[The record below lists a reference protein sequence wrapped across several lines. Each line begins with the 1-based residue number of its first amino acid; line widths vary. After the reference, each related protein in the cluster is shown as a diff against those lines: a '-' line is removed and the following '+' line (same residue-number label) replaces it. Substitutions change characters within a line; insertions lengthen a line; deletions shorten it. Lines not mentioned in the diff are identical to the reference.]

1 MEKQTYTEEE
11 LFDKIYSIEESNIK
25 KTLVYDITIEKN
37 SEKKI
42 VEFMQTISEHSM
54 VEYEMDVHQW
64 KVVYN
69 NILLVLDFEY
79 DELSL
84 HYFENEM
91 NPNDI
96 HIILHA
102 FSFLHPKY
110 KDVLEEFT
118 KTKLYLETRREKDR
132 VLSEEMREREEKK
145 RKQIQDA
152 KKDKI
157 KTGWRVF
164 VQEEL

>member
-25 KTLVYDITIEKN
+25 KTLVYDVTIEKD
-37 SEKKI
+37 SENKV
-42 VEFMQTISEHSM
+42 VELMQTISEYSM

-69 NILLVLDFEY
+69 NILLVVDFEY

-84 HYFENEM
+84 HYFEHEM
-91 NPNDI
+91 TANDI
-96 HIILHA
+96 VIILDA

-110 KDVLEEFT
+110 KDALEEFT

-132 VLSEEMREREEKK
+132 VLAEEMREREEKK
-145 RKQIQDA
+145 RKEIQHE
-152 KKDKI
+152 KKEKI
-157 KTGWRVF
+157 KAGWRVF